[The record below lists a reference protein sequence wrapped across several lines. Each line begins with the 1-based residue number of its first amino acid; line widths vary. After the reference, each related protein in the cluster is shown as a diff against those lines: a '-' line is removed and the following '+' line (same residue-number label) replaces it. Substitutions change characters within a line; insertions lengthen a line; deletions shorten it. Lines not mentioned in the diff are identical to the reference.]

1 LFHIRSVL
9 SPAFLLLALAVP
21 ARSSL
26 ILLPTFDSSIT
37 SDPNSAIIESSINS
51 AISLFES
58 TYTNNFTASI
68 YFQESPSGLGSSN
81 FYDYS
86 VGYSTF
92 YSALVAQN
100 ANPAALA
107 GLAANGGAAT
117 DNPVNGTA
125 DIEIKS
131 ANARA
136 LGIDIAPG
144 CYTTGTAGNETCGSG
159 SGNGGYDGIITFNTN
174 ITYPPQ
180 SNNGSN
186 YGLISTAEHE
196 IDEILGLGSSL
207 ENTSAAS
214 GNVTVIGGNPAPED
228 LFRYAAGGS
237 RTFAVNCGASAV
249 AAYFSYSGATDL
261 AQFNNG
267 CNGADFGDWA
277 SGGALQVQDAYGAP
291 GQNPAYGSNEIAAL
305 SAIGYTVAA
314 PTPEPGTWML
324 LAMSLALLWGRR
336 SRLPDL
342 SATARGSSPSGPDR
356 LSLPEP

>member
-1 LFHIRSVL
+1 LFHSRSVL
-9 SPAFLLLALAVP
+9 APAFLLLALAVP
-21 ARSSL
+21 AQSGF

-58 TYTNNFTASI
+58 TYTNNFTAAI
-68 YFQESPSGLGSSN
+68 YFQENASGLGSSN

-86 VGYSTF
+86 LSYSTF

-117 DNPVNGTA
+117 DNPVNGTS

-144 CYTTGTAGNETCGSG
+144 CYTTGTAGNEMCGSG
-159 SGNGGYDGIITFNTN
+159 SGSGGYDGIITLNTN
-174 ITYPPQ
+174 ITFPPQ
-180 SNNGSN
+180 TNNGSN

-228 LFRYAAGGS
+228 LFRYTAGGS

-267 CNGADFGDWA
+267 CYGADFGDWA
-277 SGGALQVQDAYGAP
+277 SGGPLQVQDAYGAP
-291 GQNPAYGSNEIAAL
+291 GQNPAYGSNEIAAE
-305 SAIGYTVAA
+305 SAIGYTVAS
-314 PTPEPGTWML
+314 PEPGTWML
-324 LAMSLALLWGRR
+324 LSMSLALLWGRR
-336 SRLPDL
+336 SRLPGL
-342 SATARGSSPSGPDR
+342 TATARESSPSGPDR

>member
-1 LFHIRSVL
+1 LFHSRSVFA
-9 SPAFLLLALAVP
+9 PAFLLLALTVP
-21 ARSSL
+21 ARPGL
-26 ILLPTFDSSIT
+26 IILPTFDSSIT
-37 SDPNSAIIESSINS
+37 SDANSAIIESSINS

-58 TYTNNFTASI
+58 TYTNNFTAAI
-68 YFQESPSGLGSSN
+68 YFQENPSGLGSSN

-86 VGYSTF
+86 LDYSTF
-92 YSALVAQN
+92 YSALVAQD

-107 GLAANGGAAT
+107 GLAANGGAET

-144 CYTTGTAGNETCGSG
+144 CYTMGTAGNETCGSG
-159 SGNGGYDGIITFNTN
+159 PGGVGYDGIITFNTT

-180 SNNGSN
+180 TNNGSN

-207 ENTSAAS
+207 ANTTQSS
-214 GNVTVIGGNPAPED
+214 GSVPVLGGNPAPED
-228 LFRYAAGGS
+228 LFRYTAGGA
-237 RTFAVNCGASAV
+237 RTFAVTCGASAV

-277 SGGALQVQDAYGAP
+277 SSGTPQVQDAYGTA

-314 PTPEPGTWML
+314 PTPEPGTWLL
-324 LAMSLALLWGRR
+324 LAMSVALLWGGR
-336 SRLPDL
+336 SRLPNL
-342 SATARGSSPSGPDR
+342 TATVRES
-356 LSLPEP
+356 

>member
-1 LFHIRSVL
+1 M
-9 SPAFLLLALAVP
+9 LLAVAGS
-21 ARSSL
+21 ARSGL

-58 TYTNNFTASI
+58 TYTNNFTAAI
-68 YFQESPSGLGSSN
+68 YFQENPSGLGGSN

-86 VGYSTF
+86 LSYSTF
-92 YSALVAQN
+92 YSALVAKN

-107 GLAANGGAAT
+107 GLAANGGAGPN
-117 DNPVNGTA
+117 NPVNGTA

-136 LGIDIAPG
+136 LGINIAPG

-159 SGNGGYDGIITFNTN
+159 SGNGGYDGIITLNTDL
-174 ITYPPQ
+174 TFPPQ
-180 SNNGSN
+180 TNNGSN

-228 LFRYAAGGS
+228 LFRYTAGGS
-237 RTFAVNCGASAV
+237 RTFAVDCGAAG
-249 AAYFSYSGATDL
+249 AAYFSYSGTTDL
-261 AQFNNG
+261 AQFNNS

-277 SGGALQVQDAYGAP
+277 SSGTPQVQDAYGTR
-291 GQNPAYGSNEIAAL
+291 GQDPAYGSNEIAAE
-305 SAIGYTVAA
+305 SAIGYTVA
-314 PTPEPGTWML
+314 TPEPGTWML
-324 LAMSLALLWGRR
+324 LVISLALLWGRR
-336 SRLPDL
+336 SRSPHLTA
-342 SATARGSSPSGPDR
+342 SARES
-356 LSLPEP
+356 

>member
-1 LFHIRSVL
+1 LIYFRSVFA
-9 SPAFLLLALAVP
+9 PAFLLLALAFP
-21 ARSSL
+21 ARPGL
-26 ILLPTFDSSIT
+26 IILPTFDSSIT
-37 SDPNSAIIESSINS
+37 SDANSAIIESSINS

-58 TYTNNFTASI
+58 TYTNNFTAAI
-68 YFQESPSGLGSSN
+68 YFQESASGLGSSN

-86 VGYSTF
+86 ASYSTF

-107 GLAANGGAAT
+107 GLAANGGAGT
-117 DNPVNGTA
+117 DNPVDGTA

-136 LGIDIAPG
+136 LGIDIDPG
-144 CYTTGTAGNETCGSG
+144 CYTTGTAGNEMCGSG
-159 SGNGGYDGIITFNTN
+159 SGNGGYDGIITFNTT

-180 SNNGSN
+180 TNNGSN

-207 ENTSAAS
+207 ENTDAAS

-228 LFRYAAGGS
+228 LFRYTAGGA
-237 RTFAVNCGASAV
+237 RTFAVNCGAGAV

-267 CNGADFGDWA
+267 CNGADFGDWSS
-277 SGGALQVQDAYGAP
+277 SGTPQVQDAYGAP
-291 GQNPAYGSNEIAAL
+291 GQNPSYGSNEIAAL

-314 PTPEPGTWML
+314 PTPEPGTGL
-324 LAMSLALLWGRR
+324 LLVMSVALLPLARR
-336 SRLPDL
+336 RV
-342 SATARGSSPSGPDR
+342 G
-356 LSLPEP
+356 